1 MRGLFFLILSLVG
14 SLPLAAEERADPD
27 AAMMA
32 ERLPE
37 KLLKYIHRSPERFIV
52 EVTDEIA
59 SYGGDLGLGPAGI
72 ERMIA
77 SDRARVR
84 ARSVE
89 RVMEADLDNDGTVTR
104 GELAN
109 LVSIS
114 PEGARGRVETAWR
127 QTDADGDGNASARE
141 VKAYADRQA
150 LRGLS
155 EDQAEALRA
164 YMVMDANGN
173 NFLTVDEAIAAVT
186 ALGMLDLKAAKAKA
200 KKDI

>member
-1 MRGLFFLILSLVG
+1 MRGLLFLILSLVAA
-14 SLPLAAEERADPD
+14 LPLAAEERAAPD
-27 AAMMA
+27 AAEMA
-32 ERLPE
+32 ARLPE
-37 KLLKYIHRSPERFIV
+37 KLLKYIRRAPESFIV

-59 SYGGDLGLGPAGI
+59 SYGGDLGLGPTGI

-89 RVMEADLDNDGTVTR
+89 RIMQADLDNDGAVTR
-104 GELAN
+104 VELAN
-109 LVSIS
+109 LVAIS

-127 QTDADGDGNASARE
+127 QTDADRSGKASGTE
-141 VKAYADRQA
+141 FKAYADRQA
-150 LRGLS
+150 MKGLS
-155 EDQAEALRA
+155 EDQAAALRA
-164 YMVMDANGN
+164 YLVLDANGN

>member
-1 MRGLFFLILSLVG
+1 MRGLFFLILSLAAA
-14 SLPLAAEERADPD
+14 LPLAAEERAVPD

-37 KLLKYIHRSPERFIV
+37 KLLKYIRRAPESFIV

-59 SYGGDLGLGPAGI
+59 SYGGELGLGPAGI

-89 RVMEADLDNDGTVTR
+89 RVMQADLDNDGVVTR
-104 GELAN
+104 VELAN

-127 QTDADGDGNASARE
+127 QTDADGDGKASARE

-150 LRGLS
+150 LRGLG
-155 EDQAEALRA
+155 EDRAAALRA

-186 ALGMLDLKAAKAKA
+186 ALGVLDLKAAKAKA

>member
-1 MRGLFFLILSLVG
+1 MRGLFFLILSLAAA
-14 SLPLAAEERADPD
+14 LPLAAEERAVPD

-37 KLLKYIHRSPERFIV
+37 KLLKYIRRAPESFIV

-59 SYGGDLGLGPAGI
+59 SYGGELGLGPAGI

-89 RVMEADLDNDGTVTR
+89 RVMQADLDNDGVVTR
-104 GELAN
+104 VELAN

-114 PEGARGRVETAWR
+114 PRRGARARGNRLA
-127 QTDADGDGNASARE
+127 ADGRRWR
-141 VKAYADRQA
+141 RQGQ
-150 LRGLS
+150 RPGGQGLC
-155 EDQAEALRA
+155 
-164 YMVMDANGN
+164 
-173 NFLTVDEAIAAVT
+173 
-186 ALGMLDLKAAKAKA
+186 
-200 KKDI
+200 